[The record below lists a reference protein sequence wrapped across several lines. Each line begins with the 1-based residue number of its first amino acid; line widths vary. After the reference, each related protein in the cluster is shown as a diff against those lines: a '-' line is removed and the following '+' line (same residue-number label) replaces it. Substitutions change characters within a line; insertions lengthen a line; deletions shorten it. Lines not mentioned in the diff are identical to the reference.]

1 MVDIQ
6 NVKQR
11 FGIIGMSEGVNRS
24 IEKSL
29 RVAPT
34 DISVLVTGESGVGK
48 ENIPKIIHQ
57 IHLGS
62 SPLSDLEK
70 KWQLSWKK
78 NNPEYIYILWDEQ
91 KIAQHIEITHAQAFY
106 DCKNFSEKSD
116 IFV

>member
-1 MVDIQ
+1 M
-6 NVKQR
+6 
-11 FGIIGMSEGVNRS
+11 
-24 IEKSL
+24 
-29 RVAPT
+29 
-34 DISVLVTGESGVGK
+34 
-48 ENIPKIIHQ
+48 NIPKIIHQ

-106 DCKNFSEKSD
+106 DCKNFSEKFKFILDFNKNLSSNPRFEN
-116 IFV
+116 FVLLSFNIGANLKKQFFKLT

>member
-1 MVDIQ
+1 M
-6 NVKQR
+6 
-11 FGIIGMSEGVNRS
+11 
-24 IEKSL
+24 
-29 RVAPT
+29 
-34 DISVLVTGESGVGK
+34 
-48 ENIPKIIHQ
+48 NIPKIIHQ

-116 IFV
+116 ILRFEILYQFGGVYVDTDFGAEGARGGGG